1 MAQSTARTV
10 RVGLL
15 IMAGLLILA
24 FGIMSIG
31 MGSRWFTGSETLEA
45 RFHRVNG
52 LQTGAP
58 VRLAGVNIGSVA
70 KISFYS
76 ENPNESLIAV
86 TLWIRESAAAHVR
99 TDSKAKIESM
109 GLLGDQYVEI
119 TPGHPGSP
127 PAPAGSVLE
136 ARDPIDYQT
145 ILQAKG
151 TGDLVANVMGVA
163 QGLRSLLEQ
172 INQGNGLLGQLIR
185 GQNQGERRL
194 SAESLRAALDNL
206 SKLTTDL
213 DRTVVSINKG
223 QGVAGALISNRT
235 NGQRMLDNVAAT
247 FDTMHHT
254 SEQLGEVARRLNRSQ
269 GLIPQLVENQRYGDE
284 VMANL
289 RSSSADL
296 SQILHKINTGQGTVG
311 KLVNDPT
318 VYYEVS
324 GMLSSSG
331 GWAFSVM
338 HGFYNFFHPFAGPN
352 PPEQPQSVLINLP
365 PATSSTASH

>member
-1 MAQSTARTV
+1 VAQSTSRTV

-15 IMAGLLILA
+15 ILAGLTILA

-70 KISFYS
+70 RITFFSA
-76 ENPNESLIAV
+76 NADESLISV
-86 TLWIRESAAAHVR
+86 TLSIRESAANHVR
-99 TDSKAKIESM
+99 ADSKAKIESM

-127 PAPAGSVLE
+127 PAPAGSVLQV
-136 ARDPIDYQT
+136 RDPIDYQT
-145 ILQAKG
+145 LLQAKG

-163 QGLRSLLEQ
+163 ESLHLLLDQ

-185 GQNQGERRL
+185 GQGQGEPKL
-194 SAESLRAALDNL
+194 NAAAVRQTLDNI
-206 SKLTTDL
+206 SQLTTDL
-213 DRTVVSINKG
+213 DRTVTSVN
-223 QGVAGALISNRT
+223 QGHSLAGALVSDHTDGR
-235 NGQRMLDNVAAT
+235 QMLDNFAAT
-247 FDTMHHT
+247 VDTMHHT
-254 SEQLGEVARRLNRSQ
+254 SEELGEVASRFNQ
-269 GLIPQLVENQRYGDE
+269 GRGLLPQLVENKGYGDE

-289 RSSSADL
+289 RSSSQDL
-296 SQILHKINTGQGTVG
+296 RQILHKINTGQGTVG
-311 KLVNDPT
+311 KLVNDPAMYNT
-318 VYYEVS
+318 VS

-331 GWAFSVM
+331 GWGFSLM
-338 HGFYNFFHPFAGPN
+338 RGFYNFFHPFAGPN
-352 PPEQPQSVLINLP
+352 PPEESEGVMINLP
-365 PATSSTASH
+365 ASTVSH

>member
-1 MAQSTARTV
+1 MVQSRSRTV

-15 IMAGLLILA
+15 IFAGLAILA

-70 KISFYS
+70 RIRFSS
-76 ENPNESLIAV
+76 DNPDESLISV
-86 TLWIRESAAAHVR
+86 TLWIRQSAASHVR
-99 TDSKAKIESM
+99 VDSKAKIQSM

-119 TPGHPGSP
+119 GPGHPGSP
-127 PAPAGSVLE
+127 PAPPGSLLQVRE
-136 ARDPIDYQT
+136 PIDYQS

-151 TGDLVANVMGVA
+151 TGDLVSNVMGVA
-163 QGLRSLLEQ
+163 ESLRVLLDQ

-185 GQNQGERRL
+185 GQGQGEPRL
-194 SAESLRAALDNL
+194 SVATVRRTLDDI

-213 DRTVVSINKG
+213 DRTAVALNQG
-223 QGVAGALISNRT
+223 RGVAGTLMSNRID
-235 NGQRMLDNVAAT
+235 GRRMLDNIAAT

-254 SEQLGEVARRLNRSQ
+254 SEQLGEVASRFNQ
-269 GLIPQLVENQRYGDE
+269 GHGLLPQLIDNQGDGDE

-289 RSSSADL
+289 RTSSQEL

-318 VYYEVS
+318 VYNAVA

-331 GWAFSVM
+331 GWGFSLM
-338 HGFYNFFHPFAGPN
+338 QGFYNFFHPFAGPN
-352 PPEQPQSVLINLP
+352 PPQQPESVMINLP
-365 PATSSTASH
+365 ASTVSH